1 MASLTWWTWNWS
13 WTGRPGIL
21 QSIRSQRVRHDWVTE
36 LNLVAQSCLI
46 LCDCN
51 PPGSSVYGDSPN
63 KNTGEGCHV
72 LFLVIFPFQGSKP
85 VLLHCRQII
94 YHLSHK
100 GSPRTLEWVSYP
112 FSSGSAW
119 PRNWT
124 QVSCVTGE
132 FFTSWDTR
140 EKHCCIQGCL
150 RSSFIHSPISCVK
163 PHAGSCDLH
172 EGKANAGISLSLLRT
187 LGKFCYR
194 DFLVGSKQ
202 K

>member
-1 MASLTWWTWNWS
+1 M
-13 WTGRPGIL
+13 
-21 QSIRSQRVRHDWVTE
+21 
-36 LNLVAQSCLI
+36 I
-46 LCDCN
+46 LCE
-51 PPGSSVYGDSPN
+51 SRSVFSDSLWPRGLHSPWN
-63 KNTGEGCHV
+63 SPDQNTGMGSRS
-72 LFLVIFPFQGSKP
+72 LLQGIFPTQRSNPG
-85 VLLHCRQII
+85 LLSCRQII

-112 FSSGSAW
+112 FSSGSSW

-124 QVSCVTGE
+124 QVSCVTGG
-132 FFTSWDTR
+132 FFTCSATR

-172 EGKANAGISLSLLRT
+172 EGKANAGIGLSLLRT

-194 DFLVGSKQ
+194 DFLVDQNGNKDTG
-202 K
+202 KTLLNKIKFHFKN